1 VKKLGLISAVA
12 VSFCALSLPV
22 LFGQVATP
30 EKRKP
35 LTVEA
40 MFAPGGL
47 TGRGPETLEWSPD
60 GTKLTFVQRDDE
72 GEHGELW

>member
-1 VKKLGLISAVA
+1 